1 MIGNHR
7 HAIDLLRAFDV
18 EVARMTGGAKEYL
31 VPVITRVM
39 HEIDTNPL
47 GLRPLLKEW
56 EDAKVESLGLQPSR
70 VAPAS

>member
-1 MIGNHR
+1 
-7 HAIDLLRAFDV
+7 
-18 EVARMTGGAKEYL
+18 MTGGAKEYL